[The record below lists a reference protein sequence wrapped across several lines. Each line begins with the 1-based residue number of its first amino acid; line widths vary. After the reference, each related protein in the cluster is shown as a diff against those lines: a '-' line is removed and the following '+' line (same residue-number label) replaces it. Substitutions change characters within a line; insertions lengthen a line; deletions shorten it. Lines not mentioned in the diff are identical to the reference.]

1 MEGLGVTLVGFDT
14 DIAEASQPLLAL
26 LLGGTDTRYMH
37 FEAPTFTVAGNNV
50 GLELLDRWND
60 EREKDDPGVLSC
72 RQQLHG
78 GQVRT
83 ETRDDAAG
91 QPTGALLGRGSF
103 GCWCQYRK

>member
-50 GLELLDRWND
+50 GLELLDR
-60 EREKDDPGVLSC
+60 
-72 RQQLHG
+72 
-78 GQVRT
+78 
-83 ETRDDAAG
+83 
-91 QPTGALLGRGSF
+91 
-103 GCWCQYRK
+103 